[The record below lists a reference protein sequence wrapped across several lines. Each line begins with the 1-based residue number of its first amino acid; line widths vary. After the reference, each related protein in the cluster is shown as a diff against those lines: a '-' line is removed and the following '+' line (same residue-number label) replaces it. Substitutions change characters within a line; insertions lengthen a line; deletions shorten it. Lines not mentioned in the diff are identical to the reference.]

1 MVFAVVL
8 LNRESGLEMISWA
21 REEIVVLKLGI
32 PAAPA
37 AAAVVVETWVLGI
50 TVMFVDRLE

>member
-1 MVFAVVL
+1 ML